1 MQRRTFSIETP
12 TESWRTHAAVAA
24 VVTISALTL
33 WAVGCGD
40 SRANSAVETER
51 STTISPATATTPV
64 ERAPAQPAPPVVTGP
79 VSFADAR
86 KAYRESRFTDAVALF
101 TVYTAEHPEDPAGF
115 YLLGVSQW
123 KAGQHVL
130 AVPSLEQAI
139 TLDSTH
145 VRAIYNLTRV
155 LLETSRSSDALVRI
169 EQGLALDS
177 TSNEGWRLMGRTRA
191 ARGQFAEAIASYTRA
206 VELDSTDVWSMNN
219 LGLIY
224 LEQGKVVEAI
234 GPLARALEL
243 KPESE
248 VFKKNLDQALA
259 QAGTLGGGPYDV
271 SAMARSFADSLKRN

>member
-1 MQRRTFSIETP
+1 MRRRTFSLETP
-12 TESWRTHAAVAA
+12 RESWRTHAALAA

-64 ERAPAQPAPPVVTGP
+64 ERAPAQPVVTGP

-86 KAYRESRFTDAVALF
+86 KAYRESRFEDAVALF

-115 YLLGVSQW
+115 YLLGVAHW

-130 AVPSLEQAI
+130 AIPALEQAI

-177 TSNEGWRLMGRTRA
+177 TASEGWRLMGRTRA

-248 VFKKNLDQALA
+248 PFKKNLDQALA
-259 QAGTLGGGPYDV
+259 LGTSTGGGPFDV
-271 SAMARSFADSLKRN
+271 SALARAFVESLSRN

>member
-1 MQRRTFSIETP
+1 MRRRTFSLETP

-40 SRANSAVETER
+40 SRAANSADASDR

-64 ERAPAQPAPPVVTGP
+64 ERAPAPPAVTGP

-86 KAYRESRFTDAVALF
+86 KAYRESRFEDAVALF

-177 TSNEGWRLMGRTRA
+177 TASEGWRLMGRTRA

-224 LEQGKVVEAI
+224 LDQGRFVEAI
-234 GPLARALEL
+234 GPLARAVEL

-248 VFKKNLDQALA
+248 QIKKNLDLALERGASLGPFDVSALA
-259 QAGTLGGGPYDV
+259 QNFVA
-271 SAMARSFADSLKRN
+271 SLKRN

>member
-1 MQRRTFSIETP
+1 MRRRTFSIETP
-12 TESWRTHAAVAA
+12 RESWRTHAAVAA

-40 SRANSAVETER
+40 SRASSADETER
-51 STTISPATATTPV
+51 ATTISPATATTPV
-64 ERAPAQPAPPVVTGP
+64 ERAPAQPAQPAITGP

-86 KAYRESRFTDAVALF
+86 KAYRENRFEEAVTLF
-101 TVYTAEHPEDPAGF
+101 TVYTQEHPEDPAGF

-123 KAGQHVL
+123 KAGQHAL
-130 AVPSLEQAI
+130 AIPALEQAI

-155 LLETSRSSDALVRI
+155 LLESSRSSDALVRI

-177 TSNEGWRLMGRTRA
+177 TSHEGGRLMGRTRA

-224 LEQGKVVEAI
+224 VEQGKIVEAI
-234 GPLARALEL
+234 GPLARAVEL

-248 VFKKNLDQALA
+248 QFKKNLDQAL
-259 QAGTLGGGPYDV
+259 QLGAGTGGGPYDV
-271 SAMARSFADSLKRN
+271 SALARAFVESLKHN

>member
-1 MQRRTFSIETP
+1 MRRRTFTIETP

-40 SRANSAVETER
+40 SRANSADDSDR
-51 STTISPATATTPV
+51 PTTITPATATTPV
-64 ERAPAQPAPPVVTGP
+64 ERAPAPPAITGP

-86 KAYRESRFTDAVALF
+86 KAYRENRFEDAVALF
-101 TVYTAEHPEDPAGF
+101 TVYTSEHPEDPAGQ

-123 KAGQHVL
+123 KAGKHDL
-130 AVPSLEQAI
+130 AIPALEQAI

-224 LEQGKVVEAI
+224 LEQGRVLEAI
-234 GPLARALEL
+234 GPLARAVEL
-243 KPESE
+243 SPSSE
-248 VFKKNLDQALA
+248 TIKKNLDLA
-259 QAGTLGGGPYDV
+259 VARGTSEGGGPYDV
-271 SAMARSFADSLKRN
+271 SALARAFVESLTRN